1 MNQSQVNMAVAGGI
15 DLGGTKIEAKLF
27 DPEWNCI
34 VSKRVPT
41 PTQSYDELLSA
52 LAGVVGW
59 LEKEAGRQDLPI
71 GIGHP
76 GYQSRSTGIA
86 VTSNLPATGKRFS
99 ADLTDR
105 IGRDL
110 VFENDC
116 NCLALSEAVLGAG
129 KPYGSVFGLVLGTGV
144 GAGYCANGKLV
155 SGRNG
160 TSGECGHIAISSN
173 VLQECGLEAL
183 TCGCGRVGC
192 YETYLAGPGMSRLA
206 KHVTGE
212 SISAKLVAERASQ
225 GDADMLKVLQIWSRI
240 AADLVATLQCII
252 DPECIVLGGG
262 LSKIPGITEIFT
274 ASLEGNL
281 LPETEPP
288 AVLLAQNGDS
298 SGTRGAAL
306 AAYHQ
311 STVLEKAP

>member
-1 MNQSQVNMAVAGGI
+1 MAVAGGI

-27 DPEWNCI
+27 DHEWQCL
-34 VSKRVPT
+34 VSKRIPT

-52 LAGVVGW
+52 LANVVGW
-59 LEKEAGRQDLPI
+59 LEKQAGRKDLPI

-99 ADLTDR
+99 ADLTELV
-105 IGRDL
+105 GREL

-129 KPYGSVFGLVLGTGV
+129 QPYRSVYGVVLGTGV
-144 GAGYCANGKLV
+144 GAGFCVDGKLV
-155 SGRNG
+155 SARNG
-160 TSGECGHIAISSN
+160 TSGECGHIAISNN
-173 VLQECGLEAL
+173 VIQECDLEYLA
-183 TCGCGRVGC
+183 CGCGRVGC

-206 KHVTGE
+206 QRVTGE
-212 SISAKLVAERASQ
+212 SVSAKLVAERAAQ
-225 GDADMLKVLQIWSRI
+225 GDPEMQKVLQIWSRI
-240 AADLVATLQCII
+240 AADLVAALQCIV
-252 DPECIVLGGG
+252 DPECIVLAGG
-262 LSKIPGITEIFT
+262 LSKIPDVTEIFT
-274 ASLEGNL
+274 ASLDGKL
-281 LPETEPP
+281 LPHTEPP

-306 AAYHQ
+306 AAYQQ
-311 STVLEKAP
+311 STPVETTP